1 MFSTMLNKLLDD
13 KQFTAYKLSKALNI
27 SQGLMSDYKNGI
39 RTPTTANL
47 IKIAD
52 YFNVSVDYL
61 LGRTDEN
68 YKPPKNVYTLS
79 DQEQSLIEFF
89 RQLPKQDQ
97 SQVERYSRLL
107 VQDNDQSNVP
117 NDTLNN
123 KEQ

>member
-1 MFSTMLNKLLDD
+1 MFSTMLNKLLDNR
-13 KQFTAYKLSKALNI
+13 QLTAYKLSKALNI

-39 RTPTTANL
+39 RTPTYANL

-52 YFNVSVDYL
+52 YFNVSIDYL
-61 LGRTDEN
+61 LGRTNEN

-97 SQVERYSRLL
+97 FQVERYLRLL
-107 VQDNDQSNVP
+107 VQDNDQNNTP
-117 NDTLNN
+117 NNTSED
-123 KEQ
+123 ED

>member
-13 KQFTAYKLSKALNI
+13 RQLTAYKLSKALNI

-39 RTPTTANL
+39 RTPTYANL
-47 IKIAD
+47 IKIAN

-61 LGRTDEN
+61 LGKADEN

-79 DQEQSLIEFF
+79 DQEQSVIEFF

-97 SQVERYSRLL
+97 QQVERYTRLL
-107 VQDNDQSNVP
+107 VQDNTQNKVSDSTSN
-117 NDTLNN
+117 DRD
-123 KEQ
+123 

>member
-1 MFSTMLNKLLDD
+1 MFNKLLQERN
-13 KQFTAYKLSKALNI
+13 KSAYEVAKSLDI
-27 SQGLMSDYKNGI
+27 SQGLMNNYKNGI

-97 SQVERYSRLL
+97 SQVERYLRLL
-107 VQDNDQSNVP
+107 VQDNDQNNTP
-117 NDTLNN
+117 NSTSEDDD
-123 KEQ
+123 